1 RCEQEPWHRPL
12 GGRELWAESAATGTR
27 GRGRGRGR
35 RQSVSV
41 AISRSTLVEKA
52 RAAPIARVTLLG
64 AIAAIVGG
72 IILVSGLMSRSPER
86 TWWAYHANFMFWS
99 GLAQGM
105 VVFAAI
111 LKLAKGHW
119 GGVLIRFAEAAV
131 AFTPVPVVLFIGLII
146 GRMYIFTWIHEPR
159 PDDGGSLVTNVF

>member
-1 RCEQEPWHRPL
+1 RQDPWHRSL
-12 GGRELWAESAATGTR
+12 GRRELCAESAATGT
-27 GRGRGRGR
+27 RGRGR

-119 GGVLIRFAEAAV
+119 GGVLVRFAEAAV